1 MVKNTSKESLAEKTR
16 IYIDAHPS
24 VKDCVSRGLINYSS
38 LARMIM
44 KDLELDNE
52 EAVMIACR
60 RYASKLGV
68 TTDHEMNILRILKNS
83 CLEMRYSFTL
93 FMLEASGPYC
103 AILAICRYTIGITTG
118 YLTGSVVKEILRS
131 ASGVEF
137 LSRLA
142 PRLTP

>member
-52 EAVMIACR
+52 
-60 RYASKLGV
+60 
-68 TTDHEMNILRILKNS
+68 
-83 CLEMRYSFTL
+83 
-93 FMLEASGPYC
+93 
-103 AILAICRYTIGITTG
+103 
-118 YLTGSVVKEILRS
+118 
-131 ASGVEF
+131 
-137 LSRLA
+137 
-142 PRLTP
+142 